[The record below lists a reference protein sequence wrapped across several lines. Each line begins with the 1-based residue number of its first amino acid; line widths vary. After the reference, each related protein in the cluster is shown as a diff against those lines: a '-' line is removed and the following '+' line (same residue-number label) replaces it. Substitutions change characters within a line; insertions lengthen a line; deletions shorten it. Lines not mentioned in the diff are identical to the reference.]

1 MFKPSFTKTAVLL
14 ASVLMAG
21 SVTAKEMKVGV
32 VNVRAVF
39 SQIPQTAKIQEALK
53 TEFGAK
59 FAEMQKLE
67 NDLKFNIEKFK
78 RDGSTMSEQQ
88 KKDLQTSIEKQQQQ
102 YEPMARSLE
111 ESYRQRQG
119 EENNKI
125 GALIKTAIEAIAAK
139 DQYDVILNAEAAVF
153 TKPEYDISSAVVT
166 QVSKAK

>member
-1 MFKPSFTKTAVLL
+1 MLKPSFTKTAVLL

-21 SVTAKEMKVGV
+21 SVTAKEMKVGF

-39 SQIPQTAKIQEALK
+39 SQLPQATKVQESLK

-67 NDLKFNIEKFK
+67 SDLKFNIEKYK
-78 RDGSTMSEQQ
+78 RDGSTMSEAQ
-88 KKDLQTSIEKQQQQ
+88 KKELQASIEKQQQQ

-111 ESYRQRQG
+111 ESYRQRQS
-119 EENNKI
+119 EENNKLM
-125 GALIKTAIEAIAAK
+125 GLVKTAIDAIAAK
-139 DQYDVILNAEAAVF
+139 DQYDVILNAEAAVYA
-153 TKPEYDISSAVVT
+153 KPEYDISSAVVA

>member
-1 MFKPSFTKTAVLL
+1 MFKSGFSKTAVLM

-21 SVTAKEMKVGV
+21 TVAAKDMKIGV

-39 SQIPQTAKIQEALK
+39 SQIPQTAKVQEVLK
-53 TEFGAK
+53 TEFGAR
-59 FAEMQKLE
+59 FEEMQKLE
-67 NDLKFNIEKFK
+67 SDLKFNIEKFK

-88 KKDLQTSIEKQQQQ
+88 KKELQTTIEKQQQQ

-125 GALIKTAIEAIAAK
+125 GALIKTAIEAVAAK
-139 DQYDVILNAEAAVF
+139 DQYDLILNAEAAVF
-153 TKPEYDISSAVVT
+153 AKPEFDISEAVVT